1 MEQQKSVELKTKQD
15 ILEEALSYM
24 IGMYG
29 MRLDKYKIDED
40 DPKSEIE
47 YSCNGYVISEDE
59 YKTLSRAKNMINFW
73 E

>member
-1 MEQQKSVELKTKQD
+1 MEQPKSVELKTKQD

-24 IGMYG
+24 MGMYG

-47 YSCNGYVISEDE
+47 YSCNGYVVTEQE
-59 YKTLSRAKNMINFW
+59 YEMLCKAKRMINFW
-73 E
+73 